1 MNNQLLHAIQ
11 DSALSTLL
19 TFLLLGA
26 TGGLVV
32 GIWLAVWPVHFFRV
46 TGGLNRWMSARR
58 ALKIWE
64 TPVHWERFFYRHHRL
79 FGIAI
84 LLATGWTLYYF
95 VRVYSAEPVLRI
107 LVSGPVIHP
116 SWALLLGGIVW
127 LIRIA
132 SVLAMLVA
140 CVVLIRPSLLRQFEE
155 KSNTWVSTRKMM
167 LPLERNRPV
176 ADGFASR
183 HPRAAGL
190 IIIVISCYAL
200 VSLTLMLAGTLRH
213 I

>member
-11 DSALSTLL
+11 DSALPTLL

-26 TGGLVV
+26 TGGLIV
-32 GIWLAVWPVHFFRV
+32 GIWLAVWPLHFFRV

-95 VRVYSAEPVLRI
+95 VRVYSAETVLRTAT
-107 LVSGPVIHP
+107 GFDHRRKP
-116 SWALLLGGIVW
+116 G
-127 LIRIA
+127 
-132 SVLAMLVA
+132 VA
-140 CVVLIRPSLLRQFEE
+140 CAQSCRAREFSAAPPGRCSGTYSSSDRALRMRRLARGVCE
-155 KSNTWVSTRKMM
+155 
-167 LPLERNRPV
+167 
-176 ADGFASR
+176 GGSR
-183 HPRAAGL
+183 WR
-190 IIIVISCYAL
+190 SCSVHHNHAR
-200 VSLTLMLAGTLRH
+200 G